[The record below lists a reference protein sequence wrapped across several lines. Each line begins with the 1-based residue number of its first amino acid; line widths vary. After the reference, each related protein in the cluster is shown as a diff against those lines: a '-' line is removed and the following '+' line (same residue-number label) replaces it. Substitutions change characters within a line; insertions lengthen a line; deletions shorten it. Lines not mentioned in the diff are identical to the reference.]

1 MGFPDP
7 RFRGGF
13 PALLWGTWSAGGF
26 QLSAAESNLTQ
37 PRPCLLEQST
47 SWLNEMAG
55 KMWLS
60 WLSHSLLA
68 WLTALDPHYRVA
80 FFVCP
85 ILFPSPSLP
94 RTGDNFVCV
103 CLVTQSCPTL
113 CNPTD
118 CSPPGSPVPGDFPG
132 KNSEVGCHALLQ
144 GIFLTQ
150 VSNAGLPHCRQIL
163 YHLSHQGSQG
173 TTLLKYYSPI
183 SSGQL
188 TFRGQVLSIFTTVN
202 FITLKR
208 NPVLFGFCSSFPPEL
223 PAPSKH

>member
-68 WLTALDPHYRVA
+68 WLTALHPHYRVA

-113 CNPTD
+113 CDSMD
-118 CSPPGSPVPGDFPG
+118 CSLPGSSVHGAFPG
-132 KNSEVGCHALLQ
+132 KNTGVGCHGLFQ
-144 GIFLTQ
+144 GIFPTQ
-150 VSNAGLPHCRQIL
+150 GFNPGLPHCGQIL
-163 YHLSHQGSQG
+163 YQLSYQGNPDDCHS
-173 TTLLKYYSPI
+173 
-183 SSGQL
+183 L
-188 TFRGQVLSIFTTVN
+188 T
-202 FITLKR
+202 
-208 NPVLFGFCSSFPPEL
+208 
-223 PAPSKH
+223 